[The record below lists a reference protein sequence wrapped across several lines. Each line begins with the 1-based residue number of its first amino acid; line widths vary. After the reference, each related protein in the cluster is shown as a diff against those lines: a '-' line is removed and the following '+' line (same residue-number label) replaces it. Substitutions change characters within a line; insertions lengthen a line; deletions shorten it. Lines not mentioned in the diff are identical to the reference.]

1 MGFRVRGFLFPAR
14 RNNALLQRI
23 VAQQKLKAAYYKH
36 HNSLTHHLDE
46 AEFLELSHVFISL
59 AISDN
64 GQPRLLGLTPQRRR
78 R

>member
-1 MGFRVRGFLFPAR
+1 
-14 RNNALLQRI
+14 LQRI

-64 GQPRLLGLTPQRRR
+64 GQPKYLG
-78 R
+78 